1 MCGAGAASPPVDTLG
16 NSFLID
22 AREMKAMNQL
32 WNKKVSTRKEG
43 QPQDYWDTWL
53 DSVTRK
59 RNHQMRDGINKAT
72 KLIIDHCLKYGIGTL
87 VIGWNQGF
95 KTNAELGNL
104 NNQKF
109 VQMPLGKLK
118 DRLKQL
124 CELHGIRFEVIEEV
138 YKSKASFLDGA
149 T

>member
-1 MCGAGAASPPVDTLG
+1 LG

-118 DRLKQL
+118 RSLETTL
-124 CELHGIRFEVIEEV
+124 
-138 YKSKASFLDGA
+138 
-149 T
+149 